1 MDRGE
6 SIHVRGDKGGVALR
20 SEFSKVTIFRAI
32 IGCGIIQVLMAMMS
46 QWMSASAV
54 IELSWGVEAICYFM
68 MSAYIIWQSTYRLK
82 TFKKDIEGLQNKE
95 LLLCVL
101 LVFMTQ
107 YFMSVGGY
115 QVVLSILFYTNER
128 LAIQVY
134 EEPLLRFSS
143 QQDLLF
149 ACITVSILVPIF
161 EEFLFRGVI
170 LSRFMNWFSMIGAL
184 AIMALCFGFLHGVD
198 FIGATIFGFLC
209 GMLYLK
215 FENIWAP
222 ILVHLLNNALT
233 CLSFSLRQEVHPSLA
248 ALTQSY
254 IDHQFK
260 EGLVLLSVGMIL
272 LFFTIKRLNL
282 VRLE

>member
-1 MDRGE
+1 M
-6 SIHVRGDKGGVALR
+6 R

-46 QWMSASAV
+46 ASTV
-54 IELSWGVEAICYFM
+54 RQLSWKVEAICYVM

-82 TFKKDIEGLQNKE
+82 SFKKDIGGLQNKE
-95 LLLCVL
+95 LLWCVL

-184 AIMALCFGFLHGVD
+184 AIMALCFGVLHGVD

>member
-6 SIHVRGDKGGVALR
+6 PIHVRGDKGEVALR

-46 QWMSASAV
+46 ASTV
-54 IELSWGVEAICYFM
+54 RQLSWKVEAICYVM

-82 TFKKDIEGLQNKE
+82 SFKKDIGGLQNKE
-95 LLLCVL
+95 LLWCVL

-149 ACITVSILVPIF
+149 ACLTVSILVPIF

-233 CLSFSLRQEVHPSLA
+233 CLSFSLSQEVHPSLA

-272 LFFTIKRLNL
+272 LFFTIKRLNSI
-282 VRLE
+282 RPD

>member
-6 SIHVRGDKGGVALR
+6 PIHVRGDKGEVALR

-46 QWMSASAV
+46 ASTV
-54 IELSWGVEAICYFM
+54 RQLSWKVEAICYVM

-82 TFKKDIEGLQNKE
+82 SFKKDIGGLQNKE
-95 LLLCVL
+95 LLWCVL

-149 ACITVSILVPIF
+149 ACLTVSILVPIF

-198 FIGATIFGFLC
+198 FLGATIFGFLC

-233 CLSFSLRQEVHPSLA
+233 CLSFSLSQEVHPSLA

-272 LFFTIKRLNL
+272 LFFTIKRLNSI
-282 VRLE
+282 RPD

>member
-6 SIHVRGDKGGVALR
+6 PIHVRGDKGEVALR

-46 QWMSASAV
+46 ASTV
-54 IELSWGVEAICYFM
+54 RQLSWKVEAICYVM

-82 TFKKDIEGLQNKE
+82 SFKKDIGGLQNKE
-95 LLLCVL
+95 LLWCVL

-149 ACITVSILVPIF
+149 ACLTVSILVPIF

-209 GMLYLK
+209 GILYLK

-233 CLSFSLRQEVHPSLA
+233 CLSFSLSQEVHPSLA

-272 LFFTIKRLNL
+272 LFFTIKRLNSI
-282 VRLE
+282 RPD

>member
-6 SIHVRGDKGGVALR
+6 PIHVRGDKGEVALR

-46 QWMSASAV
+46 ASTV
-54 IELSWGVEAICYFM
+54 RQLSWKVEAICYVM

-82 TFKKDIEGLQNKE
+82 SFKKDIGGLQNKE
-95 LLLCVL
+95 LLWCVL

-149 ACITVSILVPIF
+149 ACLTVSILVPIF

-198 FIGATIFGFLC
+198 FLGATIFGFLC

-222 ILVHLLNNALT
+222 ILVHILNNALT
-233 CLSFSLRQEVHPSLA
+233 CLSFSLGQAVHPSLA

-254 IDHQFK
+254 INHQFK

-272 LFFTIKRLNL
+272 LFFTIKRLNSI
-282 VRLE
+282 RPD